1 MLVNVGTAQVELLKD
16 PQRGSS
22 DVNPLAR
29 FMIGGLW
36 VSYRMTYA
44 GQLPV
49 HLNGDYVATTSKLNT
64 VLVLRSC
71 SCDKHLC
78 FVRRL
83 LYTKCTNSMLALMV
97 PLTT

>member
-1 MLVNVGTAQVELLKD
+1 MIQRRNAVWIPFFDVQEDGNGAKSNIRVLVNVGTAQVELLKD

-44 GQLPV
+44 GQP
-49 HLNGDYVATTSKLNT
+49 SE
-64 VLVLRSC
+64 R
-71 SCDKHLC
+71 
-78 FVRRL
+78 
-83 LYTKCTNSMLALMV
+83 
-97 PLTT
+97 